1 MKETT
6 AAGKML
12 RGAVLLS
19 LAAIVTKLLGTLQK
33 IPLQN
38 IGGDGVFGIYNT
50 VYPFYTLLLTLAT
63 AGFPVA
69 VSRFVAERE
78 AAGNRAGAAEVL
90 RLSGMVMLTLGC
102 AGGLGMY
109 FGAPLLAHWIGNQQL
124 VPALRCAAPA
134 LFFVPASAA
143 LRGYFQGLQDMMP
156 TAVSQVMEQAIR
168 VGVMIVLLLTYTA
181 AGASDSTVAAGAM
194 IGSAAGGLAGL
205 GVMLLY
211 WQKHRRSTEVI
222 SWERDRSGWR
232 DSQEDTLSKPIAG
245 GRRQSEGE
253 PRDVEARGG
262 RLLKQLLA
270 YAIPICLAALA
281 VPLMG
286 LVDTFTLPRLLKQ
299 GGWDELGSMIQVGIY
314 NRGIP
319 LVQLVTMLASSLSVL
334 FIPAMAEFKFRGDQ
348 GSIESHSRLALR
360 WFWLIGLAASAGLA
374 VLAEPINIMLYKD
387 AAGTDAMQWIALTAA
402 PGTMLAL
409 TAALLQGLGTV
420 RAPALYLAGAAAL
433 KIVLNLLLVPQLGIT
448 GAAIAGVAAY
458 SLAAALS
465 LALLVKTTALRLRLA
480 DAVLKPALLV
490 AALAL
495 AVLALRWLADA
506 AGLGPGR
513 AIAAAESLLG
523 VFLGAAVFAAG
534 VVRLRLMTGP
544 EIEAL
549 PGIGPKLARLLRKIR
564 LLPPR

>member
-1 MKETT
+1 MKETS

-63 AGFPVA
+63 AGFPTA

-90 RLSGMVMLTLGC
+90 RMSAMVMLALGC

-109 FGAPLLAHWIGNQQL
+109 FGAPLLAYWIGNQHL

-134 LFFVPASAA
+134 LVFVPASAA
-143 LRGYFQGLQDMMP
+143 LRGYFQGLQDMLP
-156 TAVSQVMEQAIR
+156 TAVSQVIEQAIR
-168 VGVMIVLLLTYTA
+168 VGVMIVLLLTFTA
-181 AGASDSTVAAGAM
+181 AGSSDSTVASGAM

-205 GVMLLY
+205 VVMLLY
-211 WQKHRRSTEVI
+211 WRRHRRSTELI
-222 SWERDRSGWR
+222 SWKKGRSRLAGSR
-232 DSQEDTLSKPIAG
+232 EDLNVGVAARGSQ
-245 GRRQSEGE
+245 
-253 PRDVEARGG
+253 DVEVHGS
-262 RLLKQLLA
+262 RLLRQLLA

-281 VPLMG
+281 VPLIG

-299 GGWDELGSMIQVGIY
+299 GGWDDLGSMVQVGIY

-374 VLAEPINIMLYKD
+374 ALAEPINIMLYKD
-387 AAGTDAMQWIALTAA
+387 AAGTEAMQWIALTAA
-402 PGTMLAL
+402 PSTMLAL

-420 RAPALYLAGAAAL
+420 RAPALYLTGAAVL
-433 KIVLNLLLVPQLGIT
+433 KVVLNLLLVPQLGIT

-465 LALLVKTTALRLRLA
+465 LVLLLKTTALRLRLA
-480 DAVLKPALLV
+480 DAVLKPALLIF
-490 AALAL
+490 ALVL

-506 AGLGPGR
+506 AGLGPSR
-513 AIAAAESLLG
+513 TTAAAESLLG
-523 VFLGAAVFAAG
+523 VFLGAAIFAAG
-534 VVRLRLMTGP
+534 VLRLRLMTGP

-549 PGIGPKLARLLRKIR
+549 PKIGPKLARLLRRLR
-564 LLPPR
+564 LLPPQ